1 MSTEYGIVIEI
12 KKGLENLKR
21 FRQHA
26 KKFDAERER
35 ALKRQK
41 AIIDGNE
48 KALQKGANK
57 TTQVLKREEAK
68 RLKEA
73 EKVAKAEERLRLQQQ
88 KQEAAFNKWKNT
100 QFRSAA
106 FARLSLEEKMNLKRI
121 LNSKKAEA
129 EIRDEFQA
137 TTASYR
143 REMAKRAKMDKK
155 SSSVSVSKGAGAG
168 AAGGA
173 LGGVAAGAALMSNPY
188 IAGAAVLGG
197 AGVMATVEGGKQFK
211 ELQQGSEL
219 LGVDVNTLNKFSQG
233 VMASTDIDS
242 ISSVNEILKNLQDRS
257 GEVFQ
262 ETKFDRKTGEFK
274 GGEGSIVA
282 NELMKRGV
290 ISNEDDLKKY
300 FSVNGVELT
309 NNLSRDLEG
318 LDKNSLTFMLEAFGS
333 DFSNIVAGLGTE
345 AAKTAQ
351 ANATQFNDSDMK
363 DATLFMS
370 ELNKFTSSIASLPL
384 DMFKEFT
391 NSLSPEALKMFSSLG
406 TIIKNLA
413 VSFSELLAIVV
424 NVLSVALTPLIQ
436 VLEVFTGGL
445 KDMLTSIS
453 ESVQILTTMIH
464 VSFVQPLKD
473 MFLSAIDSIKAAL
486 MKILPDWALPDDM
499 KSSKQKDVS
508 GSSTTTPV
516 SSTTPATVP
525 TIPYNMR
532 SQSLPMTTQ
541 PYSYNGIQTMQ
552 SQQTN
557 VTSNVN
563 LIVDGKVLA
572 NTVVNQRGFTDG
584 VNAEI
589 EKSLR

>member
-21 FRQHA
+21 FRKHA

-48 KALQKGANK
+48 KALQQGASK
-57 TTQVLKREEAK
+57 TTKVLKREEDK
-68 RLKEA
+68 RLKEV
-73 EKVAKAEERLRLQQQ
+73 EKAAKAEERLRLQQQ
-88 KQEAAFNKWKNT
+88 KKEAAFQKWKNT
-100 QFRSAA
+100 QFRSAVY
-106 FARLSLEEKMNLKRI
+106 ARLSLDEQMNLKRI
-121 LNSKKAEA
+121 LSSKKTEDQ
-129 EIRDEFQA
+129 IRDEFQA
-137 TTASYR
+137 TTAKYR

-155 SSSVSVSKGAGAG
+155 ASSVAVSSGAG

-173 LGGVAAGAALMSNPY
+173 AMGAAMMSNPY
-188 IAGAAVLGG
+188 VAGAAIVGT

-219 LGVDVNTLNKFSQG
+219 LGVDINTLNKFSQG
-233 VMASTDIDS
+233 VMASTDIGS
-242 ISSVNEILKNLQDRS
+242 ISDVADKIKDLNDRS

-262 ETKFDRKTGEFK
+262 ETKFDSKKGEFK
-274 GGEGSIVA
+274 RGEGSIVA
-282 NELMKRGV
+282 NELLKRGV
-290 ISNEDDLKKY
+290 ISNETDLKKY
-300 FSVNGVELT
+300 FSVDGVELT
-309 NNLSRDLEG
+309 QKLSKDLQG

-333 DFSNIVAGLGTE
+333 DFSNIVSGLGTE

-351 ANATQFNDSDMK
+351 ANATQFNDADMK

-406 TIIKNLA
+406 NIIKNLA
-413 VSFSELLAIVV
+413 VSFAELLSIVV

-436 VLEVFTGGL
+436 VLELFTGGL
-445 KDMLTSIS
+445 KELLTSIS

-473 MFLSAIDSIKAAL
+473 MFLSAIDMIKNAL
-486 MKILPDWALPDDM
+486 MKILPDWALPDDV
-499 KSSKQKDVS
+499 KSSSKQSSVS
-508 GSSTTTPV
+508 GDTTAVT
-516 SSTTPATVP
+516 P

-532 SQSLPMTTQ
+532 SQALPMTTQ

-563 LIVDGKVLA
+563 LVVDGKVLA